1 MSTSREHKKYEEFE
15 FEDFVADEFF
25 VQWVKS
31 PDENNLHFW
40 QKWLLSN
47 PHKKEVVAEA
57 AGLVRSI
64 EYKEDFEFSDD
75 AYIEVFENIL
85 KADQEE
91 AHIPEKS
98 PIKKSRWY
106 TLLSLRSIAAMLIVG
121 FTYLILFNFPQSPDI
136 VEEIAWITK
145 ENGGGKKRV
154 VHLNDGTIIH
164 LNSNSAISYPERF
177 TDSLRFVVLE
187 KGEAFF
193 DVAKEERRSFVVQ
206 VNDAK
211 VAVLGTSFNV
221 NNRKGKLAVALVSG
235 KVKVNDNQGNQVV
248 LKPMEMIVMEE
259 TGLISKQNF
268 DLIQVTGWKD
278 KYLVFTDDDF
288 NSVVQKIESWYG
300 VKVNATGMNRG
311 NWAYTGLYYDESLE
325 NVMEGIA
332 QTSRIS
338 YKIQGREVYITK

>member
-1 MSTSREHKKYEEFE
+1 MSTSRKHKKYEEFG

-40 QKWLLSN
+40 EKWLLSN

-64 EYKEDFEFSDD
+64 DYKENVEFSDD

-85 KADQEE
+85 KADQEDG
-91 AHIPEKS
+91 HIPEICSTEKS
-98 PIKKSRWY
+98 KWY
-106 TLLSLRSIAAMLIVG
+106 MLLSLRNIAAVFIIG
-121 FTYLILFNFPQSPDI
+121 FTSLILFNIPESPKM

-154 VHLNDGTIIH
+154 VHLNDGTVIH
-164 LNSNSAISYPERF
+164 LNSNSTISYPERF
-177 TDSLRFVVLE
+177 TDSLRFVILE

-193 DVAKEERRSFVVQ
+193 DVAKEERRPFVVQ
-206 VNDAK
+206 VNEAK

-221 NNRKGKLAVALVSG
+221 NNREGQLEVALVSG

-248 LKPMEMIVMEE
+248 LNPMEMIELEE
-259 TGLISKQNF
+259 TGHMSKKNF
-268 DLIQVTGWKD
+268 DLMQVTGWKD
-278 KYLVFTDDDF
+278 KYLVFTNDDF
-288 NSVVQKIESWYG
+288 NSVVEKIESWYG
-300 VKVNATGMNRG
+300 VKVNATGINRG

-332 QTSRIS
+332 QTSRIN
-338 YKIQGREVYITK
+338 YEIQGREVYVTK